1 MDYNDYFKNSLKG
14 IVDAPDTIGTPIED
28 ALYAPG
34 PQERID
40 SCAIRSQQH
49 ILSMYGINVSE
60 DALVQDAIR
69 HSEYSVHDNK
79 GTYVDDVGNL
89 LERNGID
96 VNRYENATIAHL
108 ISELGQGHKIIVGID
123 AYEAIA
129 DTLPARIAEMQ
140 KDAILEQANHAV
152 VVVDV
157 DPHTFDV
164 SIVDPADGRL
174 HVIPIGRFTDAWQ
187 DSNCYMMATK
197 ESPEEYLSDNNA
209 LNLGGIDMKHDFDND
224 ALKASYPTDIDTLDT
239 AAPQPRLGSLGQVA
253 GVAPQL
259 GSLGHVA
266 GVAPQLGSLGHVAG
280 VAPVLSN
287 ADLVLD
293 INGDGSIDTLAFDAD
308 GDGVMDA
315 MTLDTNYDGLPDSFA
330 FDTNGDGVM
339 DTLATSIDLDGDGLP
354 DLIGVDLDGDGTIDC
369 MLSPDDFSDEY

>member
-209 LNLGGIDMKHDFDND
+209 LNLGGIDTKHDFF
-224 ALKASYPTDIDTLDT
+224 
-239 AAPQPRLGSLGQVA
+239 R
-253 GVAPQL
+253 
-259 GSLGHVA
+259 
-266 GVAPQLGSLGHVAG
+266 
-280 VAPVLSN
+280 
-287 ADLVLD
+287 
-293 INGDGSIDTLAFDAD
+293 
-308 GDGVMDA
+308 
-315 MTLDTNYDGLPDSFA
+315 
-330 FDTNGDGVM
+330 
-339 DTLATSIDLDGDGLP
+339 
-354 DLIGVDLDGDGTIDC
+354 
-369 MLSPDDFSDEY
+369 